1 MEWCESAFGIVGT
14 MRRVVISLL
23 VVAFGL
29 TSACAYTVNGTPV
42 AEQVL
47 DVDPPFTSTKPT
59 PTGSGKSSTKPSPS
73 TSRAPS
79 AVGDICALIGW
90 KDLPYDVP
98 DKGAKPTDTGYD
110 TSFDQSCKWQ
120 TSVDSLDVGVTLRF
134 REGKA
139 ITLEQSNGE
148 FDLADRKVKYFDR
161 TTDTSVQPSCVLVM
175 DYAGGGIGIIVID
188 GSARFGAICDQGK
201 KVAEVLLSKEPTP

>member
-1 MEWCESAFGIVGT
+1 MAWRVSAFGIVVT

-23 VVAFGL
+23 VAAFGL

-47 DVDPPFTSTKPT
+47 DVDPPFTSAPRT
-59 PTGSGKSSTKPSPS
+59 PTGSAKPSSEP
-73 TSRAPS
+73 TGD
-79 AVGDICALIGW
+79 VGDICALIGW

-98 DKGAKPTDTGYD
+98 DKSAKPTDTGYD
-110 TSFDQSCKWQ
+110 SSFDQSCKWQ
-120 TSVDSLDVGVTLRF
+120 TSVGSLDVGVTLRF
-134 REGKA
+134 REGRS

-148 FDLADRKVKYFDR
+148 FDLGDRKVTYFDR

-175 DYAGGGIGIIVID
+175 DYAGGGLGIIVID
-188 GSARFGAICDQGK
+188 GSARYGAICDQGK
-201 KVAEVLLSKEPTP
+201 KVAEVLLEKEPTS

>member
-1 MEWCESAFGIVGT
+1 

-23 VVAFGL
+23 VAAFGL
-29 TSACAYTVNGTPV
+29 TSACAYTVNGTPL

-47 DVDPPFTSTKPT
+47 DVDPPFTSAPST
-59 PTGSGKSSTKPSPS
+59 PTSDRSDSST
-73 TSRAPS
+73 
-79 AVGDICALIGW
+79 VDICTLVGW

-98 DKGAKPTDTGYD
+98 DKNAKPTETGYD
-110 TSFDQSCKWQ
+110 TTFDQSCKWQ
-120 TSVDSLDVGVTLRF
+120 TSVGSLDVGVTLRF
-134 REGKA
+134 REGRP

-148 FDLADRKVKYFDR
+148 YTVGDRVVKFFDR

-188 GSARFGAICDQGK
+188 GSARFDGICDQGK
-201 KVAEVLLSKEPTP
+201 KVAEVLLEKEPSN

>member
-1 MEWCESAFGIVGT
+1 

-23 VVAFGL
+23 VAAFGL

-47 DVDPPFTSTKPT
+47 DVDPPFTSVQPT
-59 PTGSGKSSTKPSPS
+59 PTGSGKPSTKPSGEPS
-73 TSRAPS
+73 K
-79 AVGDICALIGW
+79 VGDVCSLIGW
-90 KDLPYDVP
+90 KDLPYEVP
-98 DKGAKPTDTGYD
+98 DKNAKPTDTGYD
-110 TSFDQSCKWQ
+110 KTFDQSCKWQ

-134 REGKA
+134 REGRA

-201 KVAEVLLSKEPTP
+201 KVAEALVAKEPNS

>member
-1 MEWCESAFGIVGT
+1 

-23 VVAFGL
+23 VAALGV
-29 TSACAYTVNGTPV
+29 TSACAYTVNGTAV
-42 AEQVL
+42 SEQVL
-47 DVDPPFTSTKPT
+47 DIDPPFTTEQQA
-59 PTGSGKSSTKPSPS
+59 PS
-73 TSRAPS
+73 TESSDPDEPS
-79 AVGDICALIGW
+79 GPDDDSDTGAVGDICALMGW

-98 DKGAKPTDTGYD
+98 DKDAEPTETGYD
-110 TSFDQSCKWQ
+110 SKFDQSCKWQ
-120 TSVDSLDVGVTLRF
+120 TAVGDLDVGVTLRF
-134 REGKA
+134 REGRP

-148 FDLADRKVKYFDR
+148 FEVEGRTVTYFDR

-201 KVAEVLLSKEPTP
+201 KVAEVLLANEPTG

>member
-1 MEWCESAFGIVGT
+1 

-23 VVAFGL
+23 VAAFGL

-47 DVDPPFTSTKPT
+47 DVDPPFTSARPT
-59 PTGSGKSSTKPSPS
+59 PTGSAEPSDEP
-73 TSRAPS
+73 TGD
-79 AVGDICALIGW
+79 VGDICSLIGW

-98 DKGAKPTDTGYD
+98 DKNAKPTETGYD
-110 TSFDQSCKWQ
+110 KTFDQSCKWQ
-120 TSVDSLDVGVTLRF
+120 TSVGSLDVGVTLRF
-134 REGKA
+134 REGRA

-148 FDLADRKVKYFDR
+148 FDLGGRKVTYFDR

-201 KVAEVLLSKEPTP
+201 KVAQLLLDKEPAS

>member
-1 MEWCESAFGIVGT
+1 

-23 VVAFGL
+23 VAAFGL

-42 AEQVL
+42 AEQLL
-47 DVDPPFTSTKPT
+47 DVDPPFTSSRPT
-59 PTGSGKSSTKPSPS
+59 PTGS
-73 TSRAPS
+73 ADPS
-79 AVGDICALIGW
+79 ADPTDEPTDEPTGNVGDICSLIGW

-110 TSFDQSCKWQ
+110 ETFDQSCKWQ
-120 TSVDSLDVGVTLRF
+120 TSVGSLDVGVTLRF
-134 REGKA
+134 REGRA
-139 ITLEQSNGE
+139 ITLEQSNGQ
-148 FDLADRKVKYFDR
+148 FDLGDRKVTYFDR

-188 GSARFGAICDQGK
+188 GSARYGAICDQGK
-201 KVAEVLLSKEPTP
+201 KVAEVLLEKEPAG

>member
-1 MEWCESAFGIVGT
+1 

-23 VVAFGL
+23 VAAFGL

-47 DVDPPFTSTKPT
+47 DVDPPFTSVQPT
-59 PTGSGKSSTKPSPS
+59 PTGSTDPS
-73 TSRAPS
+73 TDPS
-79 AVGDICALIGW
+79 GEPSGDVGDICALMGW

-98 DKGAKPTDTGYD
+98 DKDAKPTDTGYD
-110 TSFDQSCKWQ
+110 ETFDQSCKWQ
-120 TSVDSLDVGVTLRF
+120 TTVGTLDVGVTLRF
-134 REGKA
+134 REGRT

-148 FDLADRKVKYFDR
+148 FDLGDRKVTYFDR

-188 GSARFGAICDQGK
+188 GSARYGAICDQGK
-201 KVAEVLLSKEPTP
+201 KVAEVLLEKEPNG

>member
-1 MEWCESAFGIVGT
+1 

-23 VVAFGL
+23 VAAFGL

-47 DVDPPFTSTKPT
+47 DVDPPFTSANPT
-59 PTGSGKSSTKPSPS
+59 PTGSADPSDEP
-73 TSRAPS
+73 TGD
-79 AVGDICALIGW
+79 VGDICSLIGW
-90 KDLPYDVP
+90 KDLPYEVP
-98 DKGAKPTDTGYD
+98 DKNAKPTETGYD
-110 TSFDQSCKWQ
+110 TTFDQSCKWQ
-120 TSVDSLDVGVTLRF
+120 TSVGSLDVGVTLRF
-134 REGKA
+134 REGRS

-148 FDLADRKVKYFDR
+148 FDLGDRKVTYFDR

-201 KVAEVLLSKEPTP
+201 KVAELLLQKEPTG

>member
-1 MEWCESAFGIVGT
+1 
-14 MRRVVISLL
+14 MRRVAISLL

-29 TSACAYTVNGTPV
+29 TSACAYTVNGTPL

-47 DVDPPFTSTKPT
+47 DVDPPFTSVQPT
-59 PTGSGKSSTKPSPS
+59 PTGSAKPSNEPS
-73 TSRAPS
+73 G
-79 AVGDICALIGW
+79 AVGDVCALMGW

-98 DKGAKPTDTGYD
+98 DKNAKPTDTGYD
-110 TSFDQSCKWQ
+110 DTFDQSCKWQ

-134 REGKA
+134 REGRA

-148 FDLADRKVKYFDR
+148 YDLADRKVKYFDR

-188 GSARFGAICDQGK
+188 GSARFGGICDQGK
-201 KVAEVLLSKEPTP
+201 KVAEVLLEKEPAS

>member
-1 MEWCESAFGIVGT
+1 

-23 VVAFGL
+23 VAAFGL

-47 DVDPPFTSTKPT
+47 DVDPPFTSAQP
-59 PTGSGKSSTKPSPS
+59 
-73 TSRAPS
+73 APS
-79 AVGDICALIGW
+79 ESGDPSADPSADPSGEPNADVGDICSLIGW

-110 TSFDQSCKWQ
+110 KSFDQSCKWQ
-120 TSVDSLDVGVTLRF
+120 TSVGSLDVGVTLRF
-134 REGKA
+134 RAGRS

-148 FDLADRKVKYFDR
+148 FDLADRKVTYFDR

-175 DYAGGGIGIIVID
+175 DYAGGGLGIIVID
-188 GSARFGAICDQGK
+188 GSARYGAICDQGK
-201 KVAEVLLSKEPTP
+201 KVAETLLAKEPAN

>member
-1 MEWCESAFGIVGT
+1 MTWRVAAFGIVVT

-23 VVAFGL
+23 VAAFGL

-47 DVDPPFTSTKPT
+47 DVDPPFTSAKPT
-59 PTGSGKSSTKPSPS
+59 PTGSADPSREPTGK
-73 TSRAPS
+73 
-79 AVGDICALIGW
+79 VGDICALIGW

-98 DKGAKPTDTGYD
+98 DKKAAPTETGYD

-120 TSVDSLDVGVTLRF
+120 TTVGSLDVGVTLRF
-134 REGKA
+134 REGRP

-148 FDLADRKVKYFDR
+148 FDLGDRKVKYFDR

-201 KVAEVLLSKEPTP
+201 KVAELLVEKEPAS

>member
-1 MEWCESAFGIVGT
+1 MAWRVPAFGIVVT

-23 VVAFGL
+23 VAAFGL

-47 DVDPPFTSTKPT
+47 DVDPPFTSAQPT
-59 PTGSGKSSTKPSPS
+59 PTGSADPSDEP
-73 TSRAPS
+73 AGD
-79 AVGDICALIGW
+79 VGDICSLMGW
-90 KDLPYDVP
+90 ADLPYDVP
-98 DKGAKPTDTGYD
+98 DKDAEPTETGYD
-110 TSFDQSCKWQ
+110 QTFDQSCKWQ
-120 TSVDSLDVGVTLRF
+120 TRVGSLDVGVTLRF
-134 REGKA
+134 REGRS

-148 FDLADRKVKYFDR
+148 FDLGDRKVTYFDR

-175 DYAGGGIGIIVID
+175 DYAGGGLGIIVID

-201 KVAEVLLSKEPTP
+201 KVAEVLLEKEPTS

>member
-1 MEWCESAFGIVGT
+1 

-59 PTGSGKSSTKPSPS
+59 PTGSGKSSTKPKPSPS
-73 TSRAPS
+73 GEPS
-79 AVGDICALIGW
+79 AVGDICSLIGW
-90 KDLPYDVP
+90 KDLPYEVP
-98 DKGAKPTDTGYD
+98 DKGAEPTDTGYD

-120 TSVDSLDVGVTLRF
+120 TSVESLDVGVTLRF
-134 REGKA
+134 REGRP

-148 FDLADRKVKYFDR
+148 FDLADRKVTYFDR

-201 KVAEVLLSKEPTP
+201 KVAEVLLSKEPTG

>member
-1 MEWCESAFGIVGT
+1 

-23 VVAFGL
+23 VAALGV

-47 DVDPPFTSTKPT
+47 DVDPPFTSERQAPT
-59 PTGSGKSSTKPSPS
+59 TEPSSPDDEPDTGT
-73 TSRAPS
+73 
-79 AVGDICALIGW
+79 VGDICALMGW

-98 DKGAKPTDTGYD
+98 DKNAGPTETGYD
-110 TSFDQSCKWQ
+110 TAFDQSCKWQ
-120 TSVDSLDVGVTLRF
+120 TSVGDLDVGVTLRF
-134 REGKA
+134 REGRS

-148 FDLADRKVKYFDR
+148 FQVGDRTVTYFDR

-188 GSARFGAICDQGK
+188 GSARFGAICEQGK
-201 KVAEVLLSKEPTP
+201 KVAEVLLANEPTG

>member
-1 MEWCESAFGIVGT
+1 MACRVSAFGIVVT

-23 VVAFGL
+23 VAAFGL
-29 TSACAYTVNGTPV
+29 TSACAYTINGTPV

-47 DVDPPFTSTKPT
+47 DVDPPFTSAPRT
-59 PTGSGKSSTKPSPS
+59 PTGSVNPSGSP
-73 TSRAPS
+73 TGD
-79 AVGDICALIGW
+79 VGDICELMGW

-98 DKGAKPTDTGYD
+98 DKDAEPTETGYD
-110 TSFDQSCKWQ
+110 SSFDQSCKWQ

-134 REGKA
+134 REGKS

-148 FDLADRKVKYFDR
+148 FDLDDRKVTYFDR

-175 DYAGGGIGIIVID
+175 DYAGGGLGIIVID
-188 GSARFGAICDQGK
+188 GSARYGAICDQGK
-201 KVAEVLLSKEPTP
+201 KVAEVLLEKEPSS

>member
-1 MEWCESAFGIVGT
+1 MAWRVSAFGIVVT

-23 VVAFGL
+23 VAAFGL

-47 DVDPPFTSTKPT
+47 DVDPPFTSAKPT
-59 PTGSGKSSTKPSPS
+59 PTGSAEPSDEP
-73 TSRAPS
+73 TDQPAGD
-79 AVGDICALIGW
+79 VGDICSLIGW

-98 DKGAKPTDTGYD
+98 DKNAKPTETGYD
-110 TSFDQSCKWQ
+110 KTFDQSCKWQ
-120 TSVDSLDVGVTLRF
+120 TSVGSLDVGVTLRF
-134 REGKA
+134 RAGRA

-148 FDLADRKVKYFDR
+148 FDLGDRKVTYFDR

-188 GSARFGAICDQGK
+188 GTARFGAICDQGK
-201 KVAEVLLSKEPTP
+201 KVAEALLAKEPTS

>member
-1 MEWCESAFGIVGT
+1 MAWRVSAFGIVVT

-23 VVAFGL
+23 VAAFGL

-47 DVDPPFTSTKPT
+47 DVDPPFTSAQPT
-59 PTGSGKSSTKPSPS
+59 PTGSADPSDEP
-73 TSRAPS
+73 A
-79 AVGDICALIGW
+79 ADVGDICALIGW

-98 DKGAKPTDTGYD
+98 DKNAEPTETGYD
-110 TSFDQSCKWQ
+110 DAFDQSCKWQ
-120 TSVDSLDVGVTLRF
+120 TSVGTLDVGVTLRF
-134 REGKA
+134 RAGRP

-148 FDLADRKVKYFDR
+148 YELGDRKATFFDR

-188 GSARFGAICDQGK
+188 GTARFGAICDQGK
-201 KVAEVLLSKEPTP
+201 KVAEALLEKEPTG

>member
-1 MEWCESAFGIVGT
+1 

-23 VVAFGL
+23 VAALGV
-29 TSACAYTVNGTPV
+29 TSACAYTVNGTAV
-42 AEQVL
+42 SEQVL
-47 DVDPPFTSTKPT
+47 DIDPPFTTEQPAPSTDSSDPSD
-59 PTGSGKSSTKPSPS
+59 PSSTSEPDDDSD
-73 TSRAPS
+73 TGT
-79 AVGDICALIGW
+79 VGDICALVGW

-98 DKGAKPTDTGYD
+98 DKDAEPTETGYD
-110 TSFDQSCKWQ
+110 AKFDQSCKWQ
-120 TSVDSLDVGVTLRF
+120 TAVGDLDVGVTLRF
-134 REGKA
+134 REGQP

-148 FDLADRKVKYFDR
+148 FEVEGRAVTYFDR

-201 KVAEVLLSKEPTP
+201 KVAEVLLANEPTG

>member
-1 MEWCESAFGIVGT
+1 

-23 VVAFGL
+23 VAAFGL

-47 DVDPPFTSTKPT
+47 DVDPPFTSAQPT
-59 PTGSGKSSTKPSPS
+59 PTGSADPSDDRSEP
-73 TSRAPS
+73 TGD
-79 AVGDICALIGW
+79 VGDICALIGW

-98 DKGAKPTDTGYD
+98 DKNAKPTETGYD
-110 TSFDQSCKWQ
+110 KTFDQSCKWQ
-120 TSVDSLDVGVTLRF
+120 TSVGSLDVGVTLRF
-134 REGKA
+134 RAGRA

-148 FDLADRKVKYFDR
+148 FDLGDRKVTYFDR

-188 GSARFGAICDQGK
+188 GTARFGAICDQGK
-201 KVAEVLLSKEPTP
+201 KVAEALVAKEPTS